1 MRSDK
6 LVRLDQSVPVR
17 RTRGD
22 SDEIAR
28 HTQEFLARGGR
39 IQKLPSNVGARPA
52 HTFNASPVVDRLT
65 GRVSTSPSR
74 ELVDGRMVLR
84 MPAIV
89 NMSGWSNTAIYRL
102 CGIGEFPAPVIKQK
116 PKAWDEA
123 EVLEWIR
130 KHGKKKR
137 D

>member
-6 LVRLDQSVPVR
+6 PIRLDQPVPVR

-28 HTQEFLARGGR
+28 QTQEFLARGGR
-39 IQKLPSNVGARPA
+39 IQELPSNVGARPL

-65 GRVSTSPSR
+65 GRVATSPSR
-74 ELVDGRMVLR
+74 KLVDGRMVLR

-89 NMSGWSNTAIYRL
+89 NLSGWSSTVIYRL
-102 CGIGEFPAPVIKQK
+102 CRLGEFPAPVIKQK
-116 PKAWDEA
+116 PKAWDEH

-130 KHGKKKR
+130 KHGKKKT
-137 D
+137 